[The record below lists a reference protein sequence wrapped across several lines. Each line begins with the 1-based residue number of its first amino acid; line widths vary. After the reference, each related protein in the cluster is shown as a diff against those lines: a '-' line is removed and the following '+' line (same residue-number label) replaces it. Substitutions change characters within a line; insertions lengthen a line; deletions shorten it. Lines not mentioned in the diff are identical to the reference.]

1 MILPPIHGTKEEGS
15 LSKIGLIESGFS
27 HFLSSLRFE
36 KMSDYRV
43 EVDSMGE
50 VRVPAKAYYSA
61 QTQRAVE
68 NFPISGWQLPVPL
81 LRSMGRVKLACA
93 VANNDL
99 GKLTGSGKNPLSSAQ
114 VDAMMAACQE
124 VIDGKMDGEFPID
137 VFQTGSGTSSNMN
150 VNEVISNRAIELV
163 GGDRFSKSKAIHPND
178 HVNMGQSTNDTF
190 PTAIH
195 VATAIEIEK
204 TLIPQLVRFH
214 AILKEKAMAWDRV
227 IKIGRTHLMDATP
240 LRLGQEFG
248 GFARQIELSID
259 RAKQAVKAVL
269 ELPVGGTAVGSG
281 INTHPEFGSRVA
293 RSLQAQTG
301 IPFIEA
307 ADHFEANSQRDGLV
321 ESHGQIKAIAMTL
334 FNLSNNIRWLGSG
347 PRCGFYEVILPDR
360 QPGSSIM
367 PGKVNP
373 VMCESMM
380 QLTAR
385 VMGNDTTMTMC
396 GAAGGNFQ
404 LNIMMPIMGHAMLE
418 STMLLSNGVGAF
430 IEFCMDGLEANVEGC
445 EASVEQS
452 LSMVTSL
459 NPFIGYEKAAKL
471 TKEAFASG
479 KTIRELCLEQNILP
493 RETLDAALDPFT
505 MTEPQA

>member
-1 MILPPIHGTKEEGS
+1 MTN
-15 LSKIGLIESGFS
+15 
-27 HFLSSLRFE
+27 
-36 KMSDYRV
+36 YRT

-50 VRVPAKAYYSA
+50 VQVPVNAYYSS

-68 NFPISGWQLPVPL
+68 NFPISGWRLPTAL
-81 LRSMGRVKLACA
+81 IRGMGRVKLACA
-93 VANNDL
+93 IANNDL
-99 GKLTGSGKNPLSSAQ
+99 GKLTGTGKNTLTQ
-114 VDAMMAACQE
+114 DQIQAMFAACQE

-150 VNEVISNRAIELV
+150 INEVISNRAIEIM
-163 GGDRFSKSKAIHPND
+163 GGDRFSKTKPIHPND

-195 VATAIEIEK
+195 VATACEILNS
-204 TLIPQLVRFH
+204 LIPQLERLSK
-214 AILKEKAMAWDRV
+214 IMREKAQQWDKI

-248 GFARQIELSID
+248 GFARQIELSIE
-259 RAKQAVKAVL
+259 RAKLAAKAVL

-281 INTHPEFGSRVA
+281 INTHPEFGRRVSE
-293 RSLQAQTG
+293 SLVTQTG
-301 IPFIEA
+301 IPFVEA
-307 ADHFEANSQRDGLV
+307 VDHFEANAQRDGLV
-321 ESHGQIKAIAMTL
+321 ESHGQIKSIAMTL
-334 FNLSNNIRWLGSG
+334 FNVANNIRWLGSG
-347 PRCGFYEVILPDR
+347 PRCGFYEVVLPDR

-385 VMGNDTTMTMC
+385 VMGNDTTMTLC
-396 GAAGGNFQ
+396 GASGGNFQ
-404 LNIMMPIMGHAMLE
+404 LNIMMPVMGDAMLE
-418 STMLLSNGVGAF
+418 SVALLSNGVSAF
-430 IEFCMDGLEANVEGC
+430 IEFCVDGLEANPVAC
-445 EASVEQS
+445 EAGVEQS

-459 NPFIGYEKAAKL
+459 NPYIGYEKAAKL

-479 KTIRELCLEQNILP
+479 KTIRELCVEQSVLP
-493 RETLDAALDPFT
+493 KETLDAALDPFS